1 MTYTGKMF
9 EEDFKKGTELCQK
22 SARFSRLYDTTNG
35 FRGVANPCDFIAATR
50 HGTVYIELKTTQS
63 SSLPFSNISEHQWQ
77 ELFIADR
84 CKYALGGVLVY
95 FSKHDMIKWYPM
107 TQLVR
112 LRNDGK
118 KSINPTVETELG
130 YDVAYTKKRTRLTIP
145 IENVLQAFK
154 EHLDDKTYGTS

>member
-9 EEDFKKGTELCQK
+9 EEDFKKGADLCQK

-50 HGTVYIELKTTQS
+50 HGTVYVELKTTQS

-77 ELFIADR
+77 ELFLADQ

-95 FSKHDMIKWYPM
+95 FPKHAMIKWYPM
-107 TQLVR
+107 TDLTR
-112 LRNDGK
+112 LKHQGK
-118 KSINPTVETELG
+118 KSINPSVDTEIG
-130 YDVAYTKKRTRLTIP
+130 YSVDYTKKRTRLTIP

>member
-9 EEDFKKGTELCQK
+9 EEDFKKGADLCQK

-50 HGTVYIELKTTQS
+50 HGTAYIELKTTQS

-95 FSKHDMIKWYPM
+95 FSKHEMIKWYPM
-107 TQLVR
+107 TQLAR

-130 YDVAYTKKRTRLTIP
+130 YSVDYFKKRTRLTIP
-145 IENVLQAFK
+145 IENVLKAFK
-154 EHLDDKTYGTS
+154 EHLADKQDG